1 MQYNLFGNTKF
12 ISPDAL
18 YIPQIINVNNN
29 EYLQL
34 DKGHIFLN
42 MWLLLSFNKLGPS
55 FEMFVVTTLGE
66 GFKTRWSQVVP
77 VWLILRGQGRKITK
91 KNLKKMFLKII
102 CNFLT
107 SRKKRRFWVSGCRKS
122 ERIGITA
129 LHCQSGLHL
138 VLCVTRCGSSS
149 EQSLRNTKI
158 NISEGLWN
166 LMACGMW
173 GRQRATCQA
182 LQVNPPR
189 AHTPFQ
195 ALCKKTEEKPGKKSH
210 F

>member
-1 MQYNLFGNTKF
+1 MQYNLLGNTKF

-77 VWLILRGQGRKITK
+77 V
-91 KNLKKMFLKII
+91 
-102 CNFLT
+102 
-107 SRKKRRFWVSGCRKS
+107 
-122 ERIGITA
+122 
-129 LHCQSGLHL
+129 
-138 VLCVTRCGSSS
+138 
-149 EQSLRNTKI
+149 
-158 NISEGLWN
+158 
-166 LMACGMW
+166 
-173 GRQRATCQA
+173 
-182 LQVNPPR
+182 
-189 AHTPFQ
+189 
-195 ALCKKTEEKPGKKSH
+195 
-210 F
+210 